1 MKVQERENKQ
11 NKLKEINNDLAMIKS
26 GIEIPENSIKNGK
39 SDLEALLTKD
49 TLDRDPIARAHQK
62 ISMGMKRR
70 SELRSLFKRHKKRDK
85 N

>member
-1 MKVQERENKQ
+1 MRVQERENKQ

-62 ISMGMKRR
+62 ISMDMKRR

>member
-1 MKVQERENKQ
+1 MRVQERENKQ

-49 TLDRDPIARAHQK
+49 TLDPIARAHQK